1 MILLLPT
8 GFFSVFL
15 AQAANQRVQMGVD
28 ATYRGRVMALYV
40 LVFLGT
46 TPLGASLAG
55 WWGEHLSVPSSI
67 WMGGLVSF
75 AAGVAGLIWQ
85 LRVNGHRL
93 RLEVHPRPRLRLVAN
108 APAVDVGDAAVSPRV
123 LSDGSTQSHEEP
135 VRAAA

>member
-1 MILLLPT
+1 LLPT

-55 WWGEHLSVPSSI
+55 WWGEHFSVPSSI

-75 AAGVAGLIWQ
+75 AAGVAGLVWQ
-85 LRVNGHRL
+85 LRANGHRL
-93 RLEVHPRPRLRLVAN
+93 RLEVRPRPRLRLVAN
-108 APAVDVGDAAVSPRV
+108 APAVDVDDAAVSPRV
-123 LSDGSTQSHEEP
+123 LSDGSTRSHEEP